1 MIVENF
7 MSLCLFLLAV
17 SAAAF
22 SAEREAGRAIA
33 RHASDGQWRKALQL
47 LRTLPDRGVTVNV
60 IHYNAVI
67 KACSR
72 SGQWKLAIALLRE
85 MTGSIKD
92 SPTAAPAADAWSF
105 STAISALSAAPQEVG
120 WQTCLELLEQMP
132 EASTAAHNAA
142 LRLAGRDG
150 TADGA
155 RRTLQMLRKM
165 AANGP
170 PPDLLSFNLVIN
182 AFKARGEWK
191 PALELLAELEI
202 HASLRPDVVSYSSAI
217 AAIAPTGNWRE
228 ACRLLDR
235 MRAANVPPNEFS
247 YGAAISACDAGGEWV
262 RAVALLRELERTHA
276 PSLVAYTSAISA
288 CAKDG
293 AWQQALRLLVRMP
306 LIGLQP
312 NVIQFNAAISACAKA
327 KEWRPALALLK
338 RMRGE
343 ANAND
348 KGQPRQRRRRRLYP
362 SPNVVSYNAA
372 ISACARGGVWRE
384 ALALLRQMRTDGLAP
399 DMVSYSTALDALA
412 RGAQGRAALGIIT
425 GMRQKG
431 IEPDAIALCAAC
443 RACEAAGEWRG
454 ALLVLRPALQAEP
467 VFQALPETRTA
478 KGAPPQGPRQGGA
491 LPRRATA
498 VGAVNN
504 HRATAIGAGTAS
516 GRNADVA
523 SDEELAPAFAAACRA
538 CARAGE
544 GRVARMLADVAE
556 ARMGRPLPSA
566 VLALVDAAEAAPHT
580 AALRTE
586 AEIAPAAPAVVA
598 AVAAAAAAV
607 ETAAD
612 MQTQATPGVR
622 SAKSTAP
629 QQGVRPTHASARANF
644 VLEGAQVSCTHGEN
658 ASSAVDVFL
667 TRDANGSIAGTVDI
681 AREARVLVHA
691 LQRRAGYVPVLTA
704 APERSGRGERL
715 SSARRRRILSQH
727 AEKKAL
733 AAQLRMGYPAPRL
746 ELSHRMC
753 ADCHAFFRAAA
764 VDSQRPIVCIDARV
778 RHEFGVD
785 GRCSC
790 ETPTRGRVATTTS

>member
-1 MIVENF
+1 VCPVRGHSHGKSF
-7 MSLCLFLLAV
+7 MYMFLCLFLLTA

-22 SAEREAGRAIA
+22 SAEREATRAIA
-33 RHASDGQWRKALQL
+33 RHASNGQWRKALQL

-72 SGQWKLAIALLRE
+72 GGQWKLAIALLRE
-85 MTGSIKD
+85 MTGSVKD
-92 SPTAAPAADAWSF
+92 SQTAAPAADAWSF

-120 WQTCLELLEQMP
+120 WQTCLELLDQMP

-155 RRTLQMLRKM
+155 RRTLQMLRTMSAK
-165 AANGP
+165 GP
-170 PPDLLSFNLVIN
+170 PPDLLSFNLVLD

-191 PALELLAELEI
+191 PALELLAELEK

-217 AAIAPTGNWRE
+217 AAIAPTGEWRE

-262 RAVALLRELERTHA
+262 RAVALLRELEKSHA

-312 NVIQFNAAISACAKA
+312 NAIQFNAAISACAKA
-327 KEWRPALALLK
+327 KEWRPALALLR

-348 KGQPRQRRRRRLYP
+348 KGRPKQRRRRQLYP

-384 ALALLRQMRTDGLAP
+384 ALALLRQMRTDGLTP

-454 ALLVLRPALQAEP
+454 ALLVLRPVLQAEP

-478 KGAPPQGPRQGGA
+478 SGAAPQA
-491 LPRRATA
+491 LPTRATTM
-498 VGAVNN
+498 G
-504 HRATAIGAGTAS
+504 
-516 GRNADVA
+516 
-523 SDEELAPAFAAACRA
+523 DEELAPAFAAACRS

-556 ARMGRPLPSA
+556 ARMGRPLPST

-586 AEIAPAAPAVVA
+586 AEIAPAPAAP
-598 AVAAAAAAV
+598 AVAAAM

-612 MQTQATPGVR
+612 IQTQAMPGVR
-622 SAKSTAP
+622 TAKSTAP
-629 QQGVRPTHASARANF
+629 QQGGRPTRASARANF

-658 ASSAVDVFL
+658 ASSAVDIFL
-667 TRDANGSIAGTVDI
+667 TRGADGSIAGAVDI

-704 APERSGRGERL
+704 APVRSGRGERL
-715 SSARRRRILSQH
+715 SSARRRRLLSQH

-733 AAQLRMGYPAPRL
+733 AAQLRMGYPAPWL
-746 ELSHRMC
+746 ELSHWMC

-790 ETPTRGRVATTTS
+790 ETPTCGR